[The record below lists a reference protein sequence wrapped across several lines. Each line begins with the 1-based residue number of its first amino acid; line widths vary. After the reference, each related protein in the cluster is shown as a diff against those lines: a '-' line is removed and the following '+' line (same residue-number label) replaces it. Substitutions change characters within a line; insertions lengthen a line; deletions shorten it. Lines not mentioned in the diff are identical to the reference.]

1 MTYWKFTNKNT
12 SWIDNLRIMVFF
24 VLAVFLPDFVIGHI
38 CHLPI
43 KIEMVFLFGV
53 ILFGLL
59 LSATNK
65 FVFLFFVSVIVL
77 IQIIQLHFMAYFGS
91 PIEPSNI
98 MNLFRETKDIFDVS
112 YLKHTW
118 FVLPILV
125 VCFGVLIYYF
135 FKSKPIKIPFVW
147 LILFYL
153 AAHKPHRAYSETKGI
168 WYFQP
173 SLTRPSL
180 KNSISTFSYFFF
192 QYWPKGYQNLT
203 IEYQPYELTDTSS
216 DVQNILLIWGESLYA
231 GHMPMFGYE
240 RNTFPLLSHI
250 TEQKG
255 WQKSL
260 GISGGIA
267 TATSTLL
274 FFNVAR
280 EPANTDILKTHVANL
295 FQAAKNKG
303 FHTYYLSNQESR
315 LTMGLQ
321 TSAIDEII
329 TNDTNPIY
337 FAKYKDEG
345 LINILKEKGLKGK
358 KNFIVLHMRSPH
370 SPYENRYKG
379 REVEF
384 EKYTPAATSKDRFEY
399 ETNTYDNALLYTDM
413 VISQMVQSFEKLAL
427 GTNYDIFIT
436 ADHGQ
441 LFDYQG
447 MWGHNNL
454 VLEQAK
460 VPFFVKSFEI
470 KDLPSVISHYQ
481 IGKLILTQIGFELKN
496 KNENNNTYYLH
507 GNNIDFPYD
516 FIEYRIE
523 NENVIFNKLDNT
535 KNLLPKSSE
544 K

>member
-153 AAHKPHRAYSETKGI
+153 AAHKPYRAYSETKGI

-203 IEYQPYELTDTSS
+203 VEYQPYELTDSSS

-379 REVEF
+379 REAEF

>member
-153 AAHKPHRAYSETKGI
+153 AAHKPYRAYSETKGI

-379 REVEF
+379 REAEF

>member
-153 AAHKPHRAYSETKGI
+153 AAHKPYRAYSETKGI

-203 IEYQPYELTDTSS
+203 VEYQPYELTDSSS

-379 REVEF
+379 REAEF

-481 IGKLILTQIGFELKN
+481 VGKLILTQIGFELKN

>member
-153 AAHKPHRAYSETKGI
+153 AAHKPYRAYSETKGI

-203 IEYQPYELTDTSS
+203 VEYQPYELTDTSS

-379 REVEF
+379 REAEF

>member
-125 VCFGVLIYYF
+125 ACFGVLIYYF

-153 AAHKPHRAYSETKGI
+153 AAHKPYRAYSETKGI

-203 IEYQPYELTDTSS
+203 VEYQPYELTDSSS

-379 REVEF
+379 REAEF

-427 GTNYDIFIT
+427 GTNYDILLRQIMVNFLIIRVCGDIT
-436 ADHGQ
+436 
-441 LFDYQG
+441 
-447 MWGHNNL
+447 
-454 VLEQAK
+454 
-460 VPFFVKSFEI
+460 I
-470 KDLPSVISHYQ
+470 
-481 IGKLILTQIGFELKN
+481 
-496 KNENNNTYYLH
+496 
-507 GNNIDFPYD
+507 
-516 FIEYRIE
+516 
-523 NENVIFNKLDNT
+523 
-535 KNLLPKSSE
+535 
-544 K
+544 

>member
-153 AAHKPHRAYSETKGI
+153 AAHKPYRAYSETKGI

-203 IEYQPYELTDTSS
+203 VEYQPYELTDTSS

-358 KNFIVLHMRSPH
+358 KTFIVLHMRSPH

-379 REVEF
+379 REAEF